1 MRKLSITLL
10 AAAGLSIGG
19 CATIMDGG
27 DQDISF
33 SSNPDNAVVSINGQQ
48 VGRTPVEVNWDRGSD
63 DLEVEFSA
71 DDHETYRATIDSD
84 LNMMFLGNIITGGPL
99 GTTIDFVTGAM
110 WEYSPGNYRAELAPM
125 SAEKREDWN
134 NQMRVVKLALTNYAE
149 FSADLQEG
157 EGDYLDAV
165 LAKIE
170 AAEFDAEVGVAELQD
185 LHAGAETPGQFADDL
200 LATVRD

>member
-1 MRKLSITLL
+1 MRKLSMTLL
-10 AAAGLSIGG
+10 AAAGLSVAG

-33 SSNPDNAVVSINGQQ
+33 SSNPDNAVVSINGQE
-48 VGRTPVEVNWDRGSD
+48 VGRTPVEVNWDRGGD
-63 DLEVEFSA
+63 DLEVEISA
-71 DDHETYRATIDSD
+71 DDHETYRTTIDSD
-84 LNMMFLGNIITGGPL
+84 LNMMFFGNIITGGPL

-110 WEYSPGNYRAELAPM
+110 YEYSPGNYRADLAPTT
-125 SAEKREDWN
+125 AEKREDWN
-134 NQMRVVKLALTNYAE
+134 NEMRVVKLALTNYAE

-170 AAEFDAEVGVAELQD
+170 AAEFDADLDVAELQELQAD
-185 LHAGAETPGQFADDL
+185 AETPGQFADGF
-200 LATVRD
+200 LATVRN